1 MKLVEIKNSLAKLY
15 YEPVDFSLALSDFLT
30 IDDGN
35 QKIIAQVISIES
47 TNSDT
52 TNCAVLKFALNLNAD
67 NTHSLYSG
75 YVPPLDALVSKT
87 QPKIIYSVFSD
98 SKSGINLGN
107 LVGSFGIHI
116 DLKSD
121 LMDNFLY
128 IQSDRQDE
136 VNLFSEK
143 ILNFNSKYSRKTLV
157 VDFDGLNNFSDYNT
171 LRLGDDFKLPIN
183 NETINYIYE
192 NDLTGLTI
200 EQKSIVQDILLEIQE
215 YINSIEDKFIPFDTL
230 LSVVNDIY
238 ESDKSV
244 GVILLRNK
252 LLKYKQLNIFAS
264 DIDEILSLE
273 KSVDSNLVTVLD
285 VKNVLSN
292 WQKEALNF
300 VLNNIQSSYYLMLNI
315 KDDSIEQDSI
325 NLIYKLDNI
334 RPIIFSKYDSLFAQ
348 QLKSFAKNLVL
359 FRPQAYQK
367 VFATYNS
374 FLNKISQNEFI
385 VSGDATYYTPL
396 IIEKLSENIE
406 LVEADNHETEKVIQ
420 TEESEQILLQADNTG
435 MADNIETLQ
444 DIETFDSI
452 DDLPDLVSDSQEEI
466 SVDNFDNNDQ
476 SELKNIFEDSLEQE
490 IAKDVDKMF
499 YAEAAIPENDLSE
512 QDNQDLISD
521 NQNDSD
527 NSSSSEVNY
536 DSLFSD
542 EDLDTLDDY
551 NSEQK
556 TDYQSDLID
565 IDTAAGSTDF
575 ENLDDLPDIESIAS
589 ESEENN
595 DVQQSIN
602 SNKEEEN
609 TFIKKDNNESSVVP
623 VYSADIPENSH
634 NNVKISEGNIVYHE
648 KYGKGIVEQL
658 INYGNKTL
666 CSIQFDNIGR
676 RLLDPN
682 LADLRQM

>member
-359 FRPQAYQK
+359 FRPQTYQK

-435 MADNIETLQ
+435 MADNTETLQ

-575 ENLDDLPDIESIAS
+575 ETLDDLPDIESIAS

>member
-98 SKSGINLGN
+98 SKSGINLGY

>member
-359 FRPQAYQK
+359 FRPQTYQK

-435 MADNIETLQ
+435 MADNTETLQ

>member
-435 MADNIETLQ
+435 MADNTETLQ

-575 ENLDDLPDIESIAS
+575 ENLDDLPDIESVAS

-623 VYSADIPENSH
+623 VYFADIPENSH

>member
-406 LVEADNHETEKVIQ
+406 LVEADNHESEKVIQ

-444 DIETFDSI
+444 DIETFYSI